1 MVKLHKRK
9 CSVQLR
15 VLKEGGGG
23 VVLLHLGH
31 VRVVPR
37 CSQAESAAPE
47 ETMMTSRAK
56 PAMIRPLT
64 EDRMGSQGRPLKETA
79 GVAVACLPEA
89 LPPLTIAALPR
100 LILAC
105 RWVPR
110 VCGTADPYCVCFI
123 MSKPQTNP
131 LVNYG

>member
-1 MVKLHKRK
+1 MAELHKRK

-23 VVLLHLGH
+23 GVLLHLGH
-31 VRVVPR
+31 VSMVPR
-37 CSQAESAAPE
+37 CSQAEPASPE
-47 ETMMTSRAK
+47 ATMMTSRAK
-56 PAMIRPLT
+56 PAMIRSLT
-64 EDRMGSQGRPLKETA
+64 EDRMGSQGRPLKGTS

-89 LPPLTIAALPR
+89 LPPLTIAAHPR
-100 LILAC
+100 VILAC

-110 VCGTADPYCVCFI
+110 VCGTADPYCVCFM
-123 MSKPQTNP
+123 MSRPQTNS